1 MDSFE
6 LNKVLGAVLGTCL
19 ALLSLNIA
27 ANALFSVHPPAKPG
41 YEIAVPEQAAK
52 GTQAGPAEADDP
64 LPVRFAKADVGRGE
78 SSAKKCVSCHAFEKD
93 QKTPPLGPNLWGI
106 VGRAKAAQP
115 GFNYSA
121 AMRAQKGN
129 WSLEDLDV
137 YLKNPRA
144 TVPGTNMAFAGIPR
158 ASERADLLS
167 FLNSKADNPAP
178 LPKAAEAAPAPAQ
191 QAASPAPAAPPAA
204 APQAAPPAAPAPAEA
219 PAAAAPPPA
228 ANPPAAP
235 APEAPRPQ

>member
-6 LNKVLGAVLGTCL
+6 LNKVLGAVRGTCL

-41 YEIAVPEQAAK
+41 YEIAVPEQEAK
-52 GTQAGPAEADDP
+52 GTQAAPAEAEDP

-78 SSAKKCVSCHAFEKD
+78 NSAKKCVACHTFGKGE
-93 QKTPPLGPNLWGI
+93 PNRVGPNLWAV
-106 VGRAKAAQP
+106 VGRQKASEA

-129 WSLEDLDV
+129 WSFEDLDV

-144 TVPGTNMAFAGIPR
+144 AVPGTNMTFAGIPR

-167 FLNSKADNPAP
+167 FLNSKADNPQP
-178 LPKAAEAAPAPAQ
+178 LPKAAEAPAPAQ

-204 APQAAPPAAPAPAEA
+204 APQAAPPAAPAPAQA
-219 PAAAAPPPA
+219 PAAAAPPAA